1 MVTVRGRTAQTQSGA
16 VATGLRTLALGHRIL
31 HREQHGD
38 MSLGHLSW
46 RDPFG
51 RGIWLKRAQI
61 GLDEVSE
68 SDFLLLD
75 FDGSVIEGEGELHL
89 EWPIHTELMKHRP
102 EIHAVAH
109 THPRHATLF
118 SCSEA
123 VLRPLTNE
131 GVWFDIPPGRFVAT
145 SDLIDTVALG
155 AGHAE
160 AMGEADAVFL
170 RNHGVSFVGR
180 SIQELCLVGIF
191 LEKACK
197 AQITLAQSGLSFSWP
212 SCGEVRR
219 KKANIYTPSAIANF
233 WDYYVRKLT
242 ADEAT
247 PAP

>member
-1 MVTVRGRTAQTQSGA
+1 MVTVRGRASQTQSGEI
-16 VATGLRTLALGHRIL
+16 ATGLRTLALGHRIL
-31 HREQHGD
+31 HSEHHAD
-38 MSLGHLSW
+38 MTLGHLSW

-61 GLDEVSE
+61 GLDEVTE
-68 SDFLLLD
+68 TDFMLLD
-75 FDGSVIEGEGELHL
+75 FDGAVIAGEGELHL

-109 THPRHATLF
+109 THPKHATLF
-118 SCSEA
+118 SCTES

-191 LEKACK
+191 LEKACR
-197 AQITLAQSGLSFSWP
+197 AQLTLAQSGLSFAWP

-219 KKANIYTPSAIANF
+219 KKANIYTPNAIANF
-233 WDYYVRKLT
+233 WDYYVRKVT
-242 ADEAT
+242 DKPEAR
-247 PAP
+247 P